1 MHVRP
6 DGVERTHCCPHP
18 FSEWLELLILEPKV
32 SLCGQCRQTVDKG
45 VQDVL
50 HVREVELYR
59 FPLGDLLLQR
69 DGEPFTRSLYVA
81 FLCNI
86 RCSSLCLLDYI
97 IPEAVQERFFLFS
110 QSAVVFHHAE
120 V

>member
-1 MHVRP
+1 MYCTF
-6 DGVERTHCCPHP
+6 GK
-18 FSEWLELLILEPKV
+18 WI
-32 SLCGQCRQTVDKG
+32 
-45 VQDVL
+45 
-50 HVREVELYR
+50 YR

-69 DGEPFTRSLYVA
+69 NGEPFKRSLYVA

-97 IPEAVQERFFLFS
+97 IPEAVQERFLFS
-110 QSAVVFHHAE
+110 QSAVVFHHEE